1 MNKNASKLQSTG
13 LLAGL
18 VSLLCLPCLLA
29 PLLIGAGLSSI
40 LVFLGNWLA
49 PAVLALVGVSLIGFV
64 LSFKEHRNPLA
75 LVLAL
80 LSGGTIFYSQYMVYN
95 RRIGYVGSVLLIAA
109 VIADYVIRHRHKA
122 SCDDCSVTPRKLT
135 NKTNKKGTS

>member
-1 MNKNASKLQSTG
+1 MNKDVNKFQSAG

-40 LVFLGNWLA
+40 LVFLGNWLT
-49 PAVLALVGVSLIGFV
+49 PVVLALVGVSLLGFV
-64 LSFKEHRNPLA
+64 LSFKEHKNPLA

-80 LSGGTIFYSQYMVYN
+80 LSGGTLYYSQYVAYN
-95 RRIGYVGSVLLIAA
+95 RRFGYVGSTLLIAA
-109 VIADYVIRHRHKA
+109 VIADYISRQRHKTF
-122 SCDDCSVTPRKLT
+122 CDDCIAAPGKQ
-135 NKTNKKGTS
+135 TNKKDTERK

>member
-1 MNKNASKLQSTG
+1 MNKNANKLQSTG

-40 LVFLGNWLA
+40 LVFLGNWLT
-49 PAVLALVGVSLIGFV
+49 PIVLVLVGVSLVGFV
-64 LSFKEHRNPLA
+64 LSFKEHKNPLA

-80 LSGGTIFYSQYMVYN
+80 LSGGTLYYSQYVVYN
-95 RRIGYVGSVLLIAA
+95 RQLGYVGSALLIAA
-109 VIADYVIRHRHKA
+109 VIADYVIRKRHKA
-122 SCDDCSVTPRKLT
+122 SCEECKVRL
-135 NKTNKKGTS
+135 